1 MTAPAR
7 RGAWLLLPAT
17 RWVTPEELNVAPALL
32 GRTLAR
38 PWRRL
43 LAMGADLATIGIVSS
58 LSNFWLLAACALGI
72 YEHTRAQRSAPPP
85 WRLVA
90 IGGLVLLMALA
101 GVRDLIDELNRPS
114 PARVVQ
120 DGDDEDS
127 EVREIVADALAEAA
141 PALALAASAVA
152 SAPAPAASAPWAA
165 SAPASTSAPAP
176 VDAAASAAA
185 TIASLQAEVRRL
197 KRQLA
202 RERNAAE
209 EAAAAEHWRERLR
222 RLGLEFG
229 IGYGWALVY
238 FTMLP
243 VWWGGQ
249 TVGKRLLSLRTVELT
264 GKPMTPL
271 LSFKRFGGYLAGMAT
286 GGLGFLQLL
295 WDPNRQALQDKAAH
309 TVVIDERQPRRAP
322 PVDPAPPAAPAS
334 LTPPP
339 PAGPEPESGA

>member
-1 MTAPAR
+1 VTNSAR
-7 RGAWLLLPAT
+7 RRWVILQT
-17 RWVTPEELNVAPALL
+17 ERWVTPEELNVAPALL
-32 GRTLAR
+32 GQPLAR

-43 LAMGADLATIGIVSS
+43 LAMGADLAAIGIVSS

-72 YEHTRAQRSAPPP
+72 YEHARAQRRAPPP
-85 WRLVA
+85 WRLYA
-90 IGGLVLLMALA
+90 AGGLVLLMALA
-101 GVRDLIDELNRPS
+101 GLWDLVDELGRPS

-120 DGDDEDS
+120 EGAEEDS

-141 PALALAASAVA
+141 PALALATSAVA
-152 SAPAPAASAPWAA
+152 PTPAPAASAPMAA
-165 SAPASTSAPAP
+165 SAPANAPAPAP

-185 TIASLQAEVRRL
+185 TITTLQAEVRRL

-202 RERNAAE
+202 RERTAAE

-243 VWWGGQ
+243 VWWRGQ
-249 TVGKRLLSLRTVELT
+249 TVGKRLLGLRAVELT

-309 TVVIDERQPRRAP
+309 TVVVDERQPRRMP
-322 PVDPAPPAAPAS
+322 PVTDE
-334 LTPPP
+334 PPP
-339 PAGPEPESGA
+339 EPLPPPSLERAPESGH